1 MIQPT
6 SLFAQILS
14 LVDKRQF
21 AQIVA
26 EHKAE
31 YKAKGFS
38 SWTQFA
44 SMLFGQFARCESLR
58 EISHGLNTLNGK
70 LSHLGIAEA
79 PSRSTLAYANEHRP
93 WQVYRDVFFHVRK
106 QCEKTANLQKRKF
119 RFRNPVE
126 SVDATLIPVCLSAF
140 DWAHYRHAK
149 GAVKL
154 HLLLSHQG
162 YLPKWATI
170 TTGKTHEVK
179 VLKALVFE
187 ANTIVVVDRG
197 YTDYALFAD
206 WTRRKVFF
214 VTRMKDNATY
224 RVTERHAVPEHGT
237 VCCDQTILF
246 TGFYSQEKCDV
257 PLRRISYRDPETKK
271 RLVFLTNIFHLSAET
286 IARIY
291 KDRWQIEIF
300 FRAIK
305 QLLPVQTFLGTSEN
319 AVQTQIWIALIAIL
333 LLKFLQMKSQF
344 QWHLSNLLVMIRLN
358 LLQYFNLWMWL
369 SKPFG
374 EPKIRW
380 KDLYARPLFA

>member
-6 SLFAQILS
+6 SLFAQILT
-14 LVDKRQF
+14 LVKRAEF
-21 AQIVA
+21 NRIVDQYGA
-26 EHKAE
+26 EFDS
-31 YKAKGFS
+31 KGFS
-38 SWTQFA
+38 SWTQFT

-58 EISHGLNTLNGK
+58 EISYGLKTLNGK
-70 LSHLGIAEA
+70 LAHLGISDA

-93 WQVYRDVFFHVRK
+93 WQVFRDVFFHVRK
-106 QCEKTANLQKRKF
+106 QCEEIASQQKRKF
-119 RFRNPVE
+119 RFHNPVE
-126 SVDATLIPVCLSAF
+126 SMDATLIPVCLSAF
-140 DWAHYRHAK
+140 DWAHYRRSK

-154 HLLLSHQG
+154 HMLLSHQG

-170 TTGKTHEVK
+170 TSGKIHEVR
-179 VLKALVFE
+179 VLKTLVFE

-197 YTDYALFAD
+197 YTDYELFSN
-206 WTRRKVFF
+206 WTQQKVHF

-224 RVTERHAVPEHGT
+224 RVTERRAIPENGN
-237 VCCDQTILF
+237 VRCDQTILF
-246 TGFYSQEKCDV
+246 TGFYSQEKCNV
-257 PLRRISYRDPETKK
+257 PLRRIAYWDPETKK
-271 RLVFLTNIFHLSAET
+271 RLVFLTNIFHLAAGT

-319 AVQTQIWIALIAIL
+319 AVQTQIWIALTAIL

-344 QWHLSNLLVMIRLN
+344 QWSLSNLLVMIRLN
-358 LLQYFNLWMWL
+358 LLQYVNLWIWL

-374 EPKIRW
+374 EPRIRLR
-380 KDLYARPLFA
+380 DLYARPLFA